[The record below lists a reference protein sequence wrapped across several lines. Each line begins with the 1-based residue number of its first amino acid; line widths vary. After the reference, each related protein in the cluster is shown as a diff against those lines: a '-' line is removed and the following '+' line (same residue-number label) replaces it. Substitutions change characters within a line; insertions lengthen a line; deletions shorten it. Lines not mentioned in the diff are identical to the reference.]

1 LKVTFKVTSWKK
13 SSLTK
18 KKRKQKLLDLAVE
31 FVFIMPAASSTQGQ
45 STSSEFKVS
54 SENTFPSS
62 EFKVQSENMDHLV
75 KEIAENLKLAEAAA
89 SVVAASGGHGG
100 HVNVGGPYDHDNPYA
115 TTGNPVVNSFK
126 LKSSFGRR
134 GHHHRSSPYAVP
146 PSSRACDTTLGSSPT
161 SRGPSQLRKWNHQ
174 RRRYPSTCMSNNG
187 GTGGPGSDRDNGIGK
202 NSNSDQ
208 DSENDPFQ
216 MLQELISDGSLIK
229 EAVRRLQKGLYPT
242 PPGGISPPTP
252 THNNANKTFY
262 DSEDD
267 EFVSRTPPNLCCEVG
282 L

>member
-1 LKVTFKVTSWKK
+1 
-13 SSLTK
+13 
-18 KKRKQKLLDLAVE
+18 
-31 FVFIMPAASSTQGQ
+31 MPAASNCNSAQGQ
-45 STSSEFKVS
+45 KSLMQSSEFKVS
-54 SENTFPSS
+54 
-62 EFKVQSENMDHLV
+62 SENMDHLV

-89 SVVAASGGHGG
+89 SAVADAHRAASGGHGG
-100 HVNVGGPYDHDNPYA
+100 PLVGAIGGHYGDHDLDPYGTPVVANP
-115 TTGNPVVNSFK
+115 VNSFK

-146 PSSRACDTTLGSSPT
+146 PSSRACDTNLGSSPT

-174 RRRYPSTCMSNNG
+174 RRRYPSTCMNTSSQANNG
-187 GTGGPGSDRDNGIGK
+187 GAGENGIVK
-202 NSNSDQ
+202 NSNSGLGVSAGGGPGVEDP
-208 DSENDPFQ
+208 EDPFQ

-242 PPGGISPPTP
+242 TPGISPPTP
-252 THNNANKTFY
+252 GTHNANNKTFY